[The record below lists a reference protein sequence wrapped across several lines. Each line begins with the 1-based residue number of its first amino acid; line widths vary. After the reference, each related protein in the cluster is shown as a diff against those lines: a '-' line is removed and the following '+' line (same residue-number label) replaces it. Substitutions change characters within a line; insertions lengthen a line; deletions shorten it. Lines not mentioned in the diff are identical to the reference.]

1 MVSVKIHLDKI
12 KFSEVKKIF
21 TISFHDNFQV
31 KRFCIMKSHDP
42 KQPEAEFSIAVVA
55 FGIAKLHHNRREYL

>member
-1 MVSVKIHLDKI
+1 M
-12 KFSEVKKIF
+12 IF

-42 KQPEAEFSIAVVA
+42 KQPEGEFSIAVVA